1 MKAAGFGFSAVE
13 AVQRREADM
22 MTALLETIGALG
34 VLASIAAKFSLFGWG
49 RGGRRKAGLP
59 RR

>member
-1 MKAAGFGFSAVE
+1 MTVPGFGAVE
-13 AVQRREADM
+13 PMQQREADM

-49 RGGRRKAGLP
+49 RGGRHKAGFP

>member
-1 MKAAGFGFSAVE
+1 
-13 AVQRREADM
+13 M

-49 RGGRRKAGLP
+49 RAGRRKAGFP

>member
-1 MKAAGFGFSAVE
+1 
-13 AVQRREADM
+13 M

-49 RGGRRKAGLP
+49 RGGRSKAGIP